1 MHTIVGVMPGDFLF
15 LDPEVRLWT
24 PLAFTPDQKADDK
37 RHSNNWEMIG
47 RLKPGATLEQAQAQV
62 DALNAANMER
72 FPQFREILQN
82 AGFRTKVVGLQDQIV
97 RDVRATLYLLWG
109 GVLFVLLIGSVNIE
123 RCRSAG

>member
-1 MHTIVGVMPGDFLF
+1 
-15 LDPEVRLWT
+15 
-24 PLAFTPDQKADDK
+24 DDK

-47 RLKPGATLEQAQAQV
+47 RLKAGATLEQAQAQL

-109 GVLFVLLIGSVNIE
+109 ASFSCCSSGLWS
-123 RCRSAG
+123 SAGEIFRLILREGALILGVGF